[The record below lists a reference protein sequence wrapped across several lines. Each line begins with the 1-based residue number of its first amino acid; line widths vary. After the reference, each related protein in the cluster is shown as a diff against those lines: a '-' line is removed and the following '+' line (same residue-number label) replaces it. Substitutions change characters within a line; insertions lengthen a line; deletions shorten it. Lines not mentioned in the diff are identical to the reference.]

1 MAQAIEDALAALEL
15 KSTLSGVIRVAGEN
29 RYETGFKV
37 ADVYKETLGV
47 EKFQTALVATG
58 KNFADALPGSYLAYV
73 KQAPILLTNEKEQY
87 MDSVVAYITEN
98 VEAGADVYILGGTA
112 VVPAEMDEKLTA
124 AGYNP
129 VRLAGENRYE
139 TNVKIL
145 EAAGVTGGEIIV
157 ATGTN
162 FADSLS
168 ASAVGR
174 PILLVK
180 DQLNDLQKEYLT
192 TLESSSFYIVGGE
205 AAVGKEVEKE
215 LGAYGTVLDRL
226 AGRNRRETSV
236 LIAQNFFGDPPAA
249 VTAYAG
255 NFPDGLCGGPL
266 AAELNVPLL
275 IIVDGKTT
283 EAADYMAAKNI
294 ELGYVLGGEK
304 VLADKTVETVFGLES
319 TDEIIVK

>member
-1 MAQAIEDALAALEL
+1 MH
-15 KSTLSGVIRVAGEN
+15 
-29 RYETGFKV
+29 
-37 ADVYKETLGV
+37 
-47 EKFQTALVATG
+47 
-58 KNFADALPGSYLAYV
+58 
-73 KQAPILLTNEKEQY
+73 
-87 MDSVVAYITEN
+87 
-98 VEAGADVYILGGTA
+98 
-112 VVPAEMDEKLTA
+112 EKLTA
-124 AGYNP
+124 AGYQP

-157 ATGTN
+157 ATGKN

-168 ASAVGR
+168 ASAVR
-174 PILLVK
+174 KPILLVK
-180 DQLNDLQKEYLT
+180 ENLSDLQKEYLN
-192 TLESSSFYIVGGE
+192 TLKDSGFYIVGGE
-205 AAVGKEVEKE
+205 EAVGKDVEKE
-215 LGAYGTVLDRL
+215 LDAYGTVLDRL

-236 LIAQNFFGDPPAA
+236 LIAQKFFGNPTAA

-275 IIVDGKTT
+275 LTVDGKTT

-304 VLADKTVETVFGLES
+304 VLADETVETVFGLES
-319 TDEIIVK
+319 TDEIILK